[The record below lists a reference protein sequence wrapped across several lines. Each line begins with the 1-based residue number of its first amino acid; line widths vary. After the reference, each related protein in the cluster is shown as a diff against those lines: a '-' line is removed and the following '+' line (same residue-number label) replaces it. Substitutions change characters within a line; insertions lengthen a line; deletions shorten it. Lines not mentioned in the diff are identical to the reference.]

1 MTMMIVTH
9 EMKFAR
15 EVSNRVFY
23 MDEAA
28 FMRRGSRAD
37 LRSQGRRHVKCHQA
51 AQDPASGDP
60 VLSESI
66 IPGSEQFKNYCTGIM
81 EDTRD
86 RPQYD
91 ADIWRDRHAEY
102 LKKYGKD
109 PETYPI
115 SLVAEYSKKDD
126 TLTVEYY
133 WGGARFDP
141 MTEGDGISAMIVSRL
156 TKDLKYSYDGKNHI
170 SILL

>member
-1 MTMMIVTH
+1 
-9 EMKFAR
+9 MKFAR

-23 MDEAA
+23 MDEGGIYEEGTPGQI
-28 FMRRGSRAD
+28 FDHPQREKTREFIRQLKT
-37 LRSQGRRHVKCHQA
+37 LRLEIPSSQINYYGIV
-51 AQDPASGDP
+51 
-60 VLSESI
+60 
-66 IPGSEQFKNYCTGIM
+66 EQFKNYCTEIM
-81 EDTRD
+81 EDTATGRNMMLTFEEIVM
-86 RPQYD
+86 QN
-91 ADIWRDRHAEY
+91 IF
-102 LKKYGKD
+102 KKCGND

-126 TLTVEYY
+126 TLTVDYT
-133 WGGARFDP
+133 WGGERFDP